1 MKKIKLQG
9 IYGMLEAKMVKDLVV
24 GDVITWNYGYQSKV
38 IELIPSKSGKTVNLI
53 LQSLSDG
60 IIRNRAMRA
69 SSLVVA

>member
-1 MKKIKLQG
+1 MEKITLQG

-38 IELIPSKSGKTVNLI
+38 IELIPSKSGKSVNVI

-60 IIRNRAMRA
+60 VIRNRSMRA
-69 SSLVVA
+69 TSLVVA